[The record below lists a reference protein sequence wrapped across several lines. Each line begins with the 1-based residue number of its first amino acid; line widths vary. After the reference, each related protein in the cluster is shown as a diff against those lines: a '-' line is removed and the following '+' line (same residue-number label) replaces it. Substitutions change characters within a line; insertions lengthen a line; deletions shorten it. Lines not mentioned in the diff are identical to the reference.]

1 MDVKLAFPQDRP
13 PLSIISAA
21 KIAGVSV
28 IIDPTLASG
37 SVPTLHFSSGDFIHG
52 VNTILRYIARAASV
66 SSFYGQDDIQ
76 AAQIDQWLEYA
87 PLILSGSEFEAACSF
102 LDGYLATRTF
112 LVGYGLSIAD
122 IAVWS
127 NLTGTGQRWESLR
140 RSKKYQCLVRWFN
153 SVAADYGDAL
163 DEVTSAY
170 VGKRGIGKSPAPSLK
185 EKMPGLKE
193 NKSGHEIDLPG
204 AKVGEESNE
213 FVENV
218 LKDIETLGVK
228 YDVVTY
234 TSDYFPKLME
244 MAESLIKQGKAYIDD
259 TPKEQMRSERMDG
272 VESKRRNSTVE
283 ENLSLWK
290 EMVNGTRRGTQCCV
304 RGKLDMQDPN
314 KSLRD
319 PVYYRCNP
327 DPHHR
332 VGSKYKVYPTY
343 DFACPFVDALEGVTH
358 ALRSSEY
365 HDRNAQYYR
374 ILQDMGLRRV
384 EIYEFSRLNMVY
396 TVLSKRKL
404 LWFVQNNMV
413 EDWTDARFP
422 TVQGIVR
429 RGLKI
434 EALIQFILEQGASK
448 NLNLMEWDKLWTINK
463 KIVDPICGRH
473 TAVLKEKCV
482 LLTLSNGPEEPFVR
496 ILPRH
501 KKYEGAGKKA
511 TTFANRIWL
520 EYADASVISVG
531 EEVTLMDW
539 GNAIIREIKTDNG
552 TITQLVGE
560 LHLEGSVKMTKLKL
574 TWLSDIEDLV
584 SLSLLEED
592 EDFLDNLN
600 PCTRREAL
608 ALGDPNM
615 RNVKKGEVI
624 QLERKGYYRCDVPFV
639 RSSKPIVLFAIPD
652 GRQKSTSIVTGA

>member
-1 MDVKLAFPQDRP
+1 MGKSGVGEAKAFGKVLSEKPANAKGLQRSLGLIWC
-13 PLSIISAA
+13 PL
-21 KIAGVSV
+21 KGLRCKDLRDNVFLF
-28 IIDPTLASG
+28 TFMQESG
-37 SVPTLHFSSGDFIHG
+37 KRKALDDGPWKFNNDLMVMADLIQIRNFIHG
-52 VNTILRYIARAASV
+52 VNTILRYIASASSV
-66 SSFYGQDDIQ
+66 SNFYGQDAIQ
-76 AAQIDQWLEYA
+76 AAHVDQWLEYA

-102 LDGYLATRTF
+102 LDGYLASRTF
-112 LVGYGLSIAD
+112 LLFS
-122 IAVWS
+122 S
-127 NLTGTGQRWESLR
+127 GTGQRWESLR
-140 RSKKYQCLVRWFN
+140 KSKKYQSLVRWFN
-153 SVAADYGDAL
+153 SVAADYAGAL

-170 VGKRGIGKSPAPSLK
+170 VGRRGIGKSPAPSLK

-193 NKSGHEIDLPG
+193 NTSGHQIDLPG
-204 AKVGEESNE
+204 AKVGEVCVRFAPEPSGYLHIGHAKAALLNKYFAERYNGRLIVRFDDTNPSKESNE

-244 MAESLIKQGKAYIDD
+244 MAESLIKQGKAYVDD
-259 TPKEQMRSERMDG
+259 TPKEQMRSGRMDG
-272 VESKRRNSTVE
+272 VESKCRNSTVE
-283 ENLSLWK
+283 ENLSLWN
-290 EMVNGTRRGTQCCV
+290 EMVNGTKRGTQCCV

-358 ALRSSEY
+358 VLRS
-365 HDRNAQYYR
+365 
-374 ILQDMGLRRV
+374 
-384 EIYEFSRLNMVY
+384 
-396 TVLSKRKL
+396 K
-404 LWFVQNNMV
+404 
-413 EDWTDARFP
+413 
-422 TVQGIVR
+422 
-429 RGLKI
+429 
-434 EALIQFILEQGASK
+434 
-448 NLNLMEWDKLWTINK
+448 
-463 KIVDPICGRH
+463 
-473 TAVLKEKCV
+473 
-482 LLTLSNGPEEPFVR
+482 EPFVR
-496 ILPRH
+496 ILLRH
-501 KKYEGAGKKA
+501 KKYEGAEKKA

-574 TWLSDIEDLV
+574 TWLPDIEDLV
-584 SLSLLEED
+584 SLSLVDFDYLINKKKLEED
-592 EDFLDNLN
+592 ENFLDNLN
-600 PCTRREAL
+600 PCTRHEAL

-615 RNVKKGEVI
+615 RNVKQGEVI

-639 RSSKPIVLFAIPD
+639 RSSKPIVLFSIPD
-652 GRQKSTSIVTGA
+652 GRQKSTSIGSGA